1 MKIFIIISITFAITS
16 CSQKSN
22 ENSEKPDYSAF
33 AASLDSIMELD
44 QGLRK
49 QINEAM
55 QSNSPLPSDIF
66 TEMDKI
72 DSSNQ
77 AWVKAKLD
85 KYGWPKK
92 SEIGEKGSRS
102 IFLVIQHADLNE
114 IEKYFPQLQEL
125 ANNDE
130 ASKIHAAMMQ
140 DRMLMYQGKKQIF
153 GTQASSKLR
162 NDGSWVIWPVEKP
175 ESINDRRKEVG
186 FTNTVEESAASMN
199 AIYNPE
205 EPLIKNQKF

>member
-22 ENSEKPDYSAF
+22 ENSEKPDYSAYSV
-33 AASLDSIMELD
+33 SLDSIMELD
-44 QGLRK
+44 QGVRK

-77 AWVKAKLD
+77 AWVIAKLD

-114 IEKYFPQLQEL
+114 IEKYYPQLQAL
-125 ANNDE
+125 ANENE

-153 GTQASSKLR
+153 GTQASSELR
-162 NDGSWVIWPVEKP
+162 NDGSWVIWPVENA
-175 ESINDRRKEVG
+175 ESINVRRKEVG

-205 EPLIKNQKF
+205 EPLIKEQKF